1 MGHVPLRARQPS
13 ARLAQLASRLVWAS
27 LVRRR
32 ATHHA
37 RWHMNR
43 RRAAVGSRCQLL
55 LVGVVL
61 AVVSCTSVPQP
72 TIEAAAST
80 FAGASTAP
88 APSTPAATDADATDA
103 ADTPGP
109 TEIEL
114 SEPLPS
120 PGGTC
125 AATQLVPGTATNGF
139 TFSVVDYRH
148 VDLEQPVRNAGGG
161 CVLNVPAMIGV
172 ASATGPFRPVPCEQH
187 RLPGLRQ
194 QRLPLRQPAVVQ
206 DPSGTVADDRLFR
219 LVVDRR
225 QRREWVAGRH
235 AASVP
240 RRGQRRDSGRGAAR
254 VGRDHD
260 RPRDGHPHPRIERPL
275 AGGLRRPGQHPAHRP
290 PPRVRE

>member
-1 MGHVPLRARQPS
+1 
-13 ARLAQLASRLVWAS
+13 
-27 LVRRR
+27 
-32 ATHHA
+32 
-37 RWHMNR
+37 MNR

-61 AVVSCTSVPQP
+61 AVASCTSVPQP

-80 FAGASTAP
+80 SAGASTAP
-88 APSTPAATDADATDA
+88 AASTPAATDADATDA

-109 TEIEL
+109 TEIES

-172 ASATGPFRPVPCEQH
+172 ASATGPFQAVRVNNIGYPVCVNSACHYVSP
-187 RLPGLRQ
+187 
-194 QRLPLRQPAVVQ
+194 
-206 DPSGTVADDRLFR
+206 PSYK
-219 LVVDRR
+219 
-225 QRREWVAGRH
+225 
-235 AASVP
+235 
-240 RRGQRRDSGRGAAR
+240 
-254 VGRDHD
+254 
-260 RPRDGHPHPRIERPL
+260 I
-275 AGGLRRPGQHPAHRP
+275 RPGQSLTIGFSVSWWTGGNDENGLPVDTP
-290 PPRVRE
+290 PPCPGAVSDVTRVEVPLASGAITIDLETAVRIPESSVPWQEVCAGRDSIPLTITTESP